1 MVAAVLSPLAKL
13 LLKKGYKK
21 GAGLFQGLN
30 VRAPFKGKEVSEVV
44 RRGPKFNKQIEN
56 TCFTYFR
63 GGDHEPKS
71 FTFLAMLGPC
81 WHFWGLLGPS
91 WALPWK
97 PPLLN

>member
-21 GAGLFQGLN
+21 GEGLFQGLN

-56 TCFTYFR
+56 EMKKVR
-63 GGDHEPKS
+63 K
-71 FTFLAMLGPC
+71 
-81 WHFWGLLGPS
+81 
-91 WALPWK
+91 
-97 PPLLN
+97 